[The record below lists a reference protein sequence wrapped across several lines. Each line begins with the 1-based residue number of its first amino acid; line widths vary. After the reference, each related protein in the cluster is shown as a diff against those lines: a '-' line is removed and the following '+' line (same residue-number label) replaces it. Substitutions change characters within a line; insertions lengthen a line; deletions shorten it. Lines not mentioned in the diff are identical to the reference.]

1 MSLPQKLK
9 ALRADHHMTQAE
21 LGKQI
26 NVARATIA
34 GYETRNRQPSY
45 EKLTAIAET
54 FHVSVDYLLDNA
66 DELSALES
74 VPQQE
79 RILDKKISKL
89 YRSLS
94 FSAKEDVYQYLLFL
108 EQRDKSTKQPN

>member
-9 ALRADHHMTQAE
+9 TLRAEHNMTQAE
-21 LGKQI
+21 LGRQI

-54 FHVSVDYLLDNA
+54 FQVSVDYLLDST
-66 DELSALES
+66 DEPIVLQSMPEAERKLDRQIFQVYRTLSLAE
-74 VPQQE
+74 
-79 RILDKKISKL
+79 
-89 YRSLS
+89 
-94 FSAKEDVYQYLLFL
+94 KEDAYEYLCFL
-108 EQRDKSTKQPN
+108 KQREQKH

>member
-9 ALRADHHMTQAE
+9 TLRAEHNMTQAE
-21 LGKQI
+21 LGRQI

-54 FHVSVDYLLDNA
+54 FQVSVDYLLDST
-66 DELSALES
+66 DEPIVLHSMPKECLTGRFFKCTARFLLL
-74 VPQQE
+74 
-79 RILDKKISKL
+79 RKKMLTSICVS
-89 YRSLS
+89 
-94 FSAKEDVYQYLLFL
+94 
-108 EQRDKSTKQPN
+108 

>member
-9 ALRADHHMTQAE
+9 TLRAEHNMTQAE
-21 LGKQI
+21 LGRQI

-54 FHVSVDYLLDNA
+54 FQVSVDYLLDST
-66 DELSALES
+66 DEPIVLHSMSEAERMLDRQIFQVYRTLSLAE
-74 VPQQE
+74 
-79 RILDKKISKL
+79 
-89 YRSLS
+89 
-94 FSAKEDVYQYLLFL
+94 KEDAYEYLCFL
-108 EQRDKSTKQPN
+108 KQRGQKH

>member
-9 ALRADHHMTQAE
+9 TLRAEHNMTQAE
-21 LGKQI
+21 LGRQI

-54 FHVSVDYLLDNA
+54 FHVSVDYLLDST
-66 DELSALES
+66 DEPAVFES
-74 VPQQE
+74 MPDKE
-79 RILDKKISKL
+79 RTLDRQIFQM

-94 FSAKEDVYQYLLFL
+94 FAEKEDAYQYLCFL
-108 EQRDKSTKQPN
+108 KQREQRH

>member
-9 ALRADHHMTQAE
+9 TLRAEHNMTQAE
-21 LGKQI
+21 LGRQI

-54 FHVSVDYLLDNA
+54 FQVSVDYLLDST
-66 DELSALES
+66 DEPIVLHSMPGAERMLDRQIFQVYRTLSLAE
-74 VPQQE
+74 
-79 RILDKKISKL
+79 
-89 YRSLS
+89 
-94 FSAKEDVYQYLLFL
+94 KEDAYEYLCFL
-108 EQRDKSTKQPN
+108 KQREQKH

>member
-9 ALRADHHMTQAE
+9 TLRAEHNMTQAE
-21 LGKQI
+21 LGRQI

-54 FHVSVDYLLDNA
+54 FQVSVDYLLDST
-66 DELSALES
+66 DEPIVLHSMPEAERMLNRQIFQVYRTLSLAE
-74 VPQQE
+74 
-79 RILDKKISKL
+79 
-89 YRSLS
+89 
-94 FSAKEDVYQYLLFL
+94 KEDAYEYLCFL
-108 EQRDKSTKQPN
+108 KQREHKH

>member
-9 ALRADHHMTQAE
+9 TLRAEHNMTQAE
-21 LGKQI
+21 LGRQI

-54 FHVSVDYLLDNA
+54 FQVSVDYLLDST
-66 DELSALES
+66 DEPIVLHSMPEA
-74 VPQQE
+74 E
-79 RILDKKISKL
+79 RMLDRQIFKCTARFLLLRKKMLTSICVS
-89 YRSLS
+89 
-94 FSAKEDVYQYLLFL
+94 
-108 EQRDKSTKQPN
+108 

>member
-9 ALRADHHMTQAE
+9 TLRAEHNMTQAE
-21 LGKQI
+21 LGRQI

-54 FHVSVDYLLDNA
+54 FQVSVDYLLDSTMNQLCSIPCLKPKECLTGRFFKCTA
-66 DELSALES
+66 RFLLL
-74 VPQQE
+74 
-79 RILDKKISKL
+79 RKKMLTSICVS
-89 YRSLS
+89 
-94 FSAKEDVYQYLLFL
+94 
-108 EQRDKSTKQPN
+108 

>member
-9 ALRADHHMTQAE
+9 TLRAEHNMTQAE
-21 LGKQI
+21 LGRQI

-54 FHVSVDYLLDNA
+54 FQVSVDYLLDST
-66 DELSALES
+66 DEPIVLQSMPEAERMLDRQIFQVYRTLSLAE
-74 VPQQE
+74 
-79 RILDKKISKL
+79 
-89 YRSLS
+89 
-94 FSAKEDVYQYLLFL
+94 KEDAYEYLCFL
-108 EQRDKSTKQPN
+108 KQREQKH

>member
-9 ALRADHHMTQAE
+9 ALRTEHHMTQAE

-54 FHVSVDYLLDNA
+54 FQVSVDYLLDST
-66 DELSALES
+66 DEPTVLES
-74 VPQQE
+74 MPKEE
-79 RILDKKISKL
+79 RTLDRQIFKM
-89 YRSLS
+89 YRTLS
-94 FSAKEDVYQYLLFL
+94 FAEKEDAYQYLCFL
-108 EQRDKSTKQPN
+108 KQREKKL

>member
-9 ALRADHHMTQAE
+9 TLRAEHNMTQAE
-21 LGKQI
+21 LGRQI

-54 FHVSVDYLLDNA
+54 FQVSVDYLLYST
-66 DELSALES
+66 DEPIVLHSMPEAERMLDRQIFQVYRTLSLAE
-74 VPQQE
+74 
-79 RILDKKISKL
+79 
-89 YRSLS
+89 
-94 FSAKEDVYQYLLFL
+94 KEDAYEYLCFL
-108 EQRDKSTKQPN
+108 KQREQKH

>member
-9 ALRADHHMTQAE
+9 TLRAEHNMTQAE
-21 LGKQI
+21 LGRQI

-54 FHVSVDYLLDNA
+54 FQVSVDYLLDST
-66 DELSALES
+66 DEPIVLHSMLSL
-74 VPQQE
+74 
-79 RILDKKISKL
+79 IHI
-89 YRSLS
+89 
-94 FSAKEDVYQYLLFL
+94 
-108 EQRDKSTKQPN
+108 

>member
-9 ALRADHHMTQAE
+9 TLRAEHNMTQAE

-54 FHVSVDYLLDNA
+54 F
-66 DELSALES
+66 
-74 VPQQE
+74 
-79 RILDKKISKL
+79 
-89 YRSLS
+89 
-94 FSAKEDVYQYLLFL
+94 
-108 EQRDKSTKQPN
+108 

>member
-9 ALRADHHMTQAE
+9 TLRAEHNMTQAE
-21 LGKQI
+21 LGRQI

-54 FHVSVDYLLDNA
+54 FQVSVDYLLDST
-66 DELSALES
+66 DEPIVLHSMPEA
-74 VPQQE
+74 E
-79 RILDKKISKL
+79 RMLDRRFFKCT
-89 YRSLS
+89 
-94 FSAKEDVYQYLLFL
+94 ALFL
-108 EQRDKSTKQPN
+108 LLRKKMLTSICVS

>member
-9 ALRADHHMTQAE
+9 TLRAEHNMTQAE
-21 LGKQI
+21 LGRQI

-54 FHVSVDYLLDNA
+54 FPVSVDYRLDSTEEPIVLQSMPEA
-66 DELSALES
+66 DRMLDRQIFQVYRTLSLAE
-74 VPQQE
+74 
-79 RILDKKISKL
+79 
-89 YRSLS
+89 
-94 FSAKEDVYQYLLFL
+94 KEDAYEYLCFL
-108 EQRDKSTKQPN
+108 KQREQKH

>member
-9 ALRADHHMTQAE
+9 TLRAEHNMTQAE
-21 LGKQI
+21 LGRQI

-54 FHVSVDYLLDNA
+54 FQ
-66 DELSALES
+66 
-74 VPQQE
+74 VPL
-79 RILDKKISKL
+79 II
-89 YRSLS
+89 Y
-94 FSAKEDVYQYLLFL
+94 
-108 EQRDKSTKQPN
+108 